1 MFRWADCELDCEKPD
16 HRSSDQYDEPTP
28 CPHINLMD
36 GLMDGRGAQVRGNS
50 ILDDRTFLSCY
61 FARLSGSDRPSHD
74 EALASRPWAIRVQFG
89 PQRSHSVIR
98 NILACHWTNCSRRL
112 SWPHCTERHSRS
124 LSSPAFLIHPDCRPR
139 QSASE

>member
-16 HRSSDQYDEPTP
+16 HRSSDQCDEPTRRP
-28 CPHINLMD
+28 YINL
-36 GLMDGRGAQVRGNS
+36 LEWANGRAGAVGSREFN
-50 ILDDRTFLSCY
+50 LDDRTFLSCH
-61 FARLSGSDRPSHD
+61 FVRLSGSDRPSHD

-89 PQRSHSVIR
+89 PQPSHSVIR
-98 NILACHWTNCSRRL
+98 SIPACHWTNCSRRL

-124 LSSPAFLIHPDCRPR
+124 LSSPVFLIHPDCRPR